1 MQIKDKNNKK
11 YNIITK
17 NYKIIRFHF
26 PNSVLKYVCTPRGN
40 SVNSLCSD
48 RDLLLCGILVPV
60 RLLEQR
66 ERSEKTDHRTYISCI
81 TWHERDQ
88 QTLLFFY
95 VSDVSANLSTS

>member
-1 MQIKDKNNKK
+1 MRIKDKNNKK

-40 SVNSLCSD
+40 SVNSLCQD
-48 RDLLLCGILVPV
+48 RDLLLWDILVPV

-81 TWHERDQ
+81 TWHEQISR
-88 QTLLFFY
+88 LFYFFMP
-95 VSDVSANLSTS
+95 VM